1 MPADPLPTLPDDAA
15 LLAYIDAATALNGIP
30 LDPAWRGEVLA
41 NLRAIGNSAR
51 MVLSFPLED
60 EAEPA
65 PVFTA

>member
-1 MPADPLPTLPDDAA
+1 MPDDAT
-15 LLAYIDAATALNGIP
+15 LLAFIDAATGLNGIP

-51 MVLSFPLED
+51 LVLSFPLED

-65 PVFTA
+65 SVFTA